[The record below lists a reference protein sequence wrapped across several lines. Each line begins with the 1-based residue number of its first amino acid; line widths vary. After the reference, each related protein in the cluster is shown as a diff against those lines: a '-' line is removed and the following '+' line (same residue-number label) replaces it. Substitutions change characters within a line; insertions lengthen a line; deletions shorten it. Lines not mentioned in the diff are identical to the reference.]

1 MPAGECVSR
10 STFIPVP
17 AVTATQPTPEKTRS
31 EALCFHPT
39 PVMLCL
45 VASNA
50 GKSTILSGPPMG
62 IYQGVANVD
71 DFSDVLL
78 AYP

>member
-31 EALCFHPT
+31 DALRFHPT
-39 PVMLCL
+39 PVMLC
-45 VASNA
+45 VVDSNA

-62 IYQGVANVD
+62 IYHRANAD
-71 DFSDVLL
+71 DFGDILL